1 MANKLVYHKFA
12 DDIMTDISEVY
23 VDAEDLCVYGDIGI
37 RKVLLKEFDDKL
49 GLGNPQTWL
58 YKFVQLMEEPY
69 V

>member
-1 MANKLVYHKFA
+1 MGEHKISHKFA

-23 VDAEDLCVYGDIGI
+23 VDADDLCVYGDIGI
-37 RKVLLKEFDDKL
+37 RKILLKEFDDLK